1 MLRSP
6 GAFAASIPA
15 LVGFHPSESLVAVF
29 LGEGK
34 VIVTMRVD
42 LPEDL
47 SEVAEYVA
55 STGTKVEADEAI
67 VVICCTKAEE
77 GLPHGQG
84 VDALLAACERADVF
98 VRDVLLIDQGRY
110 WSFMCENPQC
120 CPPEG
125 TLIPEDCS
133 LNAER
138 VGAGLPAVAE
148 SRDAVIERYRPR
160 ADLMPAPKLLAEA
173 ESILQVPVSERARQ
187 CWDEVR
193 LLAANPTVADDAGA
207 LMRARLQYGMGDIRV
222 RDYVLA
228 SIAASDG
235 NADALV
241 DVVVQAALTAP
252 ETLRPRVAGAASALL
267 AGCGES
273 SIAVSCLLELAEG
286 ESLADLV
293 RVSQRTPLPP
303 SQLRETFASAL
314 PMVEEQLRKA
324 AHESSSM

>member
-1 MLRSP
+1 
-6 GAFAASIPA
+6 
-15 LVGFHPSESLVAVF
+15 
-29 LGEGK
+29 
-34 VIVTMRVD
+34 
-42 LPEDL
+42 
-47 SEVAEYVA
+47 
-55 STGTKVEADEAI
+55 
-67 VVICCTKAEE
+67 
-77 GLPHGQG
+77 
-84 VDALLAACERADVF
+84 
-98 VRDVLLIDQGRY
+98 
-110 WSFMCENPQC
+110 
-120 CPPEG
+120 
-125 TLIPEDCS
+125 
-133 LNAER
+133 
-138 VGAGLPAVAE
+138 
-148 SRDAVIERYRPR
+148 
-160 ADLMPAPKLLAEA
+160 
-173 ESILQVPVSERARQ
+173 
-187 CWDEVR
+187 
-193 LLAANPTVADDAGA
+193 
-207 LMRARLQYGMGDIRV
+207 MRARLQYGMGDIRV